1 MLHKTRGIV
10 FKVTDYS
17 ESSVVVQIF
26 TEKFGLQSYLI
37 NGAKKP
43 KAKIRLNM
51 IQPLHLLDLIVYHK
65 PNGNIQR
72 ISELRNSPLFQSIP
86 YNVIKSS
93 LTIFLNEVLYKS
105 IKIHFDDAS
114 LFEFLFNS
122 IEFLDKA
129 DKGLGNFHLLFLLH
143 LTRYLGFYPDK
154 QGSLDARYF
163 DLYAGRFTDTLP
175 NHALILHDKQVE
187 YFKQLLQ
194 LKYSTID
201 QFKIS
206 SEDRKV
212 LLQNILK
219 YYELHLEN
227 FSQIRSHLILEEV
240 LS

>member
-43 KAKIRLNM
+43 RAKIRLNM
-51 IQPLHLLDLIVYHK
+51 IQPLHLLDLVVYHK

-72 ISELRNSPLFQSIP
+72 ISELRNAPIFQTIP
-86 YNVIKSS
+86 YDVIKSS

-105 IKIHFDDAS
+105 IKVHFDDEA

-122 IEFLDKA
+122 IELLDRTEE
-129 DKGLGNFHLLFLLH
+129 GLANFHLLFLMN

-154 QGSLDARYF
+154 KGKNTAGYF
-163 DLYAGRFTDTLP
+163 DLINGHFTDTLP
-175 NHALILHDKQVE
+175 EHALILHDQQLAV
-187 YFKQLLQ
+187 FSQLLQ
-194 LKYSTID
+194 YRYSD
-201 QFKIS
+201 LHELKIS
-206 SEDRKV
+206 GEDRKN
-212 LLQNILK
+212 LLRNILK
-219 YYELHLEN
+219 YFELHVEN
-227 FSQIRSHLILEEV
+227 FSHIQSHVVLEEV
-240 LS
+240 LN